1 MSGPSQRSLTLQGVH
16 HTARPTWKLRE
27 TVEFY
32 RDRLGLP
39 LVHAISARGWPEGH
53 PDFLHFFFDAG
64 NEATIAFFYYIG
76 TERPE
81 AMRPERSTFYD
92 ATHTAWRVEKAE
104 DLQYWRDHLKAQ
116 GIELYYEEV
125 RHEIIQ
131 SLYFMDPNGYM
142 VEFTHELRPMAVL
155 DAEDA
160 ERTLSAAMELEDL
173 RDPAKFGHIDDVW
186 RRKGAALAATL
197 EGQR

>member
-1 MSGPSQRSLTLQGVH
+1 MPSLPQRSATLQGVH

-64 NEATIAFFYYIG
+64 NGATIAFFYYIG
-76 TERPE
+76 TELPE
-81 AMRPERSTFYD
+81 ALRPDRNIFYD
-92 ATHTAWRVEKAE
+92 ATHTAWKVGKAE
-104 DLQYWRDHLKAQ
+104 DLQFWRDRLKAQ

-125 RHEIIQ
+125 RHEIIE

-142 VEFTHELRPMAVL
+142 VEFTHELRPMAPL

-160 ERTLSAAMELEDL
+160 ERTLRAAMELEDL
-173 RDPAKFGHIDDVW
+173 RDPAKFSRIDDVW
-186 RRKGAALAATL
+186 RRKGAELAAL
-197 EGQR
+197 VEQR

>member
-1 MSGPSQRSLTLQGVH
+1 MTSATPRSKPLMGVH

-39 LVHAISARGWPEGH
+39 LVHAISARGWPDGH

-64 NEATIAFFYYIG
+64 NGATIAFFYYIG

-81 AMRPERSTFYD
+81 YLEPKRTTFYD
-92 ATHTAWRVEKAE
+92 ATHTAWSVEKEE
-104 DLQYWRDHLKAQ
+104 DLQLWRDRLKAQ
-116 GIELYYEEV
+116 GVELYYEEV
-125 RHEIIQ
+125 QHEIIK

-142 VEFTHELRPMAVL
+142 IEFGYQLRPMEAL
-155 DAEDA
+155 DADDA
-160 ERTLSAAMELEDL
+160 ERTLRAAMALEDL
-173 RDPAKFGHIDDVW
+173 RDPRQFNCIDDVW
-186 RRKGAALAATL
+186 KRKGAELQAAMA
-197 EGQR
+197 GA